1 MMKKRSTMHK
11 ILVLNG
17 PNLNLLGLREPKIYG
32 HETLENLN
40 KNLYDLGKQL
50 GLELTF
56 IQANAEHLLV
66 EAIQQ
71 TLMDKTNFIIMNPAA
86 FTHTS
91 IALRDA
97 IATVNIPFIEVH
109 ITNIYSREIFRQHS
123 YFSDL
128 AMAVISGLGTQGYI
142 YALRAAHQYFAQE
155 SH

>member
-1 MMKKRSTMHK
+1 MHK

-97 IATVNIPFIEVH
+97 IAK
-109 ITNIYSREIFRQHS
+109 
-123 YFSDL
+123 
-128 AMAVISGLGTQGYI
+128 
-142 YALRAAHQYFAQE
+142 
-155 SH
+155 